1 MLRRGSYTIELVC
14 DLVVWSLLP
23 ASIYCSVEG
32 QSMSANTL
40 RSQGTR
46 SGGKEK
52 VLNVALSRWRSSRDA
67 LRSTFPPP
75 LLVCAFCFNIPC
87 VPLPSLPFHLTQVLS
102 NHASPL
108 GYLEHLWSKV
118 RPGVGSE
125 AMTHSGWPAPMLCL
139 LPPRLMM
146 EKVSSSSVPTEAFLQ
161 AEAAGRRGR
170 AFWSGNDKA
179 ASSQRPGPPPSIKQ
193 PKCPI

>member
-118 RPGVGSE
+118 RPSVGSE

-146 EKVSSSSVPTEAFLQ
+146 EK
-161 AEAAGRRGR
+161 
-170 AFWSGNDKA
+170 
-179 ASSQRPGPPPSIKQ
+179 GPPALCPLKPSSRPRLLADEGGPFDLGTTRLRPPSAPDLLRQ
-193 PKCPI
+193 